1 MNIKICEQEY
11 TIEDK
16 VSNLLD
22 ILFYIKENQNNSL
35 GFRSGCRSG
44 VCGSCSVKVDG
55 VEKLACKTNIEDN
68 SEITPLN
75 NIKVLKDLIVDF
87 ESQNRFLTISNSYLN
102 NRNEN
107 IITSDDENIINI
119 ESNCIL
125 CNSCFSSCPIYEV
138 NKEFK
143 GPFALVRAYRY
154 IEDKKEG
161 DISSKIDS
169 IQKNGIWDCTLCGNC
184 NMVCPSKIDIKNDIM
199 KLRNKS
205 VQLGYNDPN
214 LVNNDFNL
222 DFGFNPNQF

>member
-44 VCGSCSVKVDG
+44 VCGSCSVKVNG

-87 ESQNRFLTISNSYLN
+87 ESQNRFLSISNSYLN

-169 IQKNGIWDCTLCGNC
+169 VQKDGIWDCTLCGNC

>member
-22 ILFYIKENQNNSL
+22 ILFYIKENKNNSL

>member
-44 VCGSCSVKVDG
+44 VCGSCSVKVNG

-87 ESQNRFLTISNSYLN
+87 ESQNRFLSISNSYLN

-169 IQKNGIWDCTLCGNC
+169 IQKDGIWDCTLCGNC